1 MFSKLW
7 EVQGTAEG
15 SLCKTWALHLFCVT
29 SVNKLQRTLLK
40 DLLTWTLEAIRSDDT
55 MMSWLEERRYEWA
68 PIVGNAIS
76 KILEGQSVI
85 IITDDTSRWFEEYLV
100 RQINRPGTNRP
111 LLPFFSFDALY
122 PFAASIR
129 KDQDVDLLFDMM
141 DLSYPQGYFFWY
153 IGKADHQMAR
163 IALRNE
169 ESLLWVMD
177 EEMANSFTLKSYDE
191 MIDIK
196 LLQLFRLFDKT
207 LGAALFAEVDV
218 DG

>member
-1 MFSKLW
+1 
-7 EVQGTAEG
+7 V
-15 SLCKTWALHLFCVT
+15 
-29 SVNKLQRTLLK
+29 K

-68 PIVGNAIS
+68 PIVGNAIA

-85 IITDDTSRWFEEYLV
+85 LLTDTQNSWFEKYV
-100 RQINRPGTNRP
+100 IQHVNRPGINRP

-122 PFAASIR
+122 PFAETIR
-129 KDQDVDLLFDMM
+129 SDQDIDLLFDMFS
-141 DLSYPQGYFFWY
+141 LSYPQGFFFWY
-153 IGKADHQMAR
+153 IGKADHANAR

-177 EEMANSFTLKSYDE
+177 EEITNSFTMRSYDE

-207 LGAALFAEVDV
+207 LNAALFAEIDM
-218 DG
+218 GA

>member
-1 MFSKLW
+1 M
-7 EVQGTAEG
+7 
-15 SLCKTWALHLFCVT
+15 
-29 SVNKLQRTLLK
+29 K
-40 DLLTWTLEAIRSDDT
+40 DLLSWTLEAIRGDDT

-76 KILEGQSVI
+76 KILEGRSVI
-85 IITDDTSRWFEEYLV
+85 IITDDNSRWFEEYLV

-122 PFAASIR
+122 PFASSIR
-129 KDQDVDLLFDMM
+129 KDQDVELLFDMLA
-141 DLSYPQGYFFWY
+141 LSYPQGFFFWY
-153 IGKADHQMAR
+153 IGKADHPLAR
-163 IALRNE
+163 IALRSDD
-169 ESLLWVMD
+169 SLLWVMD
-177 EEMANSFTLKSYDE
+177 EEVANSFTLKSHDDL
-191 MIDIK
+191 IDIK